1 MTLVIAVL
9 IGLLGLAM
17 IVVGI
22 VALRDDAPRWTLK
35 IRRPGWLL
43 FLGFVVVGVA
53 LLVNAARYN
62 IEDDVKE
69 FVGQEVKCNKVG
81 SLVIDGQSQDVYACE
96 ATGSGSHLG
105 CFARVD
111 KQLVDVSREAE
122 RPGALGSGTVDC

>member
-17 IVVGI
+17 IVIGI
-22 VALRDDAPRWTLK
+22 LALRDDAPRWTLRIK
-35 IRRPGWLL
+35 RPGWVLI
-43 FLGFVVVGVA
+43 LGFVVVGVG

-69 FVGQEVKCNKVG
+69 AVGQEVKCNKVG

-96 ATGSGSHLG
+96 ATGGGSHLG

-122 RPGALGSGTVDC
+122 RPGALGPGTVDC

>member
-1 MTLVIAVL
+1 LTLAIAVL
-9 IGLLGLAM
+9 MGLLGLAL

-35 IRRPGWLL
+35 INRPGWLL

-69 FVGQEVKCNKVG
+69 AVGREVKCDKVG
-81 SLVIDGQSQDVYACE
+81 ALVIDGQSRDVYACE
-96 ATGSGSHLG
+96 ATGGGSHLG
-105 CFARVD
+105 CFARVGE
-111 KQLVDVSREAE
+111 QLVDVSREAE
-122 RPGALGSGTVDC
+122 RPGALGPGTVDC